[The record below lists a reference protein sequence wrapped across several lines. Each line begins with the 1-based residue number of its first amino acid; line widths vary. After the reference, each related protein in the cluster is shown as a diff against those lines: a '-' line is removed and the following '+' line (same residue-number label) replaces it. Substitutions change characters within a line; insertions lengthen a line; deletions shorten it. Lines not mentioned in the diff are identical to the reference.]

1 MRRVLVGL
9 LVLAV
14 IAAAIAGGYKLFD
27 RHGNHESIKYTCP
40 MHPQI
45 IQDMPGSCPI
55 CGMTLVPVGRDH
67 SGGEE
72 AKAPKQ
78 SMEME
83 EDNTGTKGNLV
94 AINVPPEKRQM
105 LGVRFDVVSKRLISK
120 QIKTSARIVADEKR
134 MHRITTKI
142 GGWIEKL
149 YINQTGY
156 HVQKGEALLSIYSP
170 ELVSAQYEYLS
181 AIKAEAAVRAGNDP
195 ITEDISAIKEAAR
208 ERLKLFDLT
217 EGQIKELEKSGSAKR
232 QMTVYSPA
240 SGFVIEKSVLEG
252 QKIMTNDSLLVIA
265 DMSQVWAEAD
275 IYEPDISYVKPGM
288 AVELT
293 PPSFPGAVFAGK
305 ISFMYPYLGPATRTM
320 KARMEIPNP
329 DNLLRL
335 EMYADAKITYVVGER
350 TCVPESA
357 VMRTGENNYVFIEG
371 KGDSIEPRDITLGVM
386 GSNGYFEVIRGL
398 SEGEKVV
405 TSANFLVDSES
416 SLKAAFKAAQEHMA
430 H

>member
-1 MRRVLVGL
+1 MRRVFVGL
-9 LVLAV
+9 LITAV
-14 IAAAIAGGYKLFD
+14 IAAAVAGGYKLFD
-27 RHGNHESIKYTCP
+27 RHGNHASLTYTCP
-40 MHPQI
+40 MHPEI

-55 CGMTLVPVGRDH
+55 CGMSLVPVSQHGPE
-67 SGGEE
+67 GEE
-72 AKAPKQ
+72 AQTPEP
-78 SMEME
+78 SME
-83 EDNTGTKGNLV
+83 EDKIKGHLV
-94 AINVPPEKRQM
+94 AINVPPEKRRM
-105 LGVRFDVVSKRLISK
+105 LGVTFDVVSRRLISK
-120 QIKTSARIVADEKR
+120 QIKTSARVVADERR
-134 MHRITTKI
+134 MHRITTKT

-156 HVQKGEALLSIYSP
+156 HVRKGDALLSIYSP

-195 ITEDISAIKEAAR
+195 IAGNIGIIKEAAR

-217 EGQIKELEKSGSAKR
+217 EGQIKELEKSGLAGR
-232 QMTVYSPA
+232 QVTVYSPA

-252 QKIMTNDSLLVIA
+252 QKIMPNDSLLVIA

-293 PPSFPGAVFAGK
+293 LAAVPGAVFAGK
-305 ISFMYPYLGPATRTM
+305 VSFMYPYLDPATRTL

-329 DNLLRL
+329 DKLLRL
-335 EMYADAKITYVVGER
+335 EMYADAKITYVIGER
-350 TCVPESA
+350 ISVSESA
-357 VMRTGENNYVFIEG
+357 VMRTGGNNYVFVEG

-386 GSNGYFEVIRGL
+386 GSDGYFEVISGL

-405 TSANFLVDSES
+405 TSANFFIDSES
-416 SLKAAFKAAQEHMA
+416 SLKAAFKSATEKHSG

>member
-1 MRRVLVGL
+1 MKRVFVGL
-9 LVLAV
+9 LIAAV
-14 IAAAIAGGYKLFD
+14 IAAAVAGGYRFFD
-27 RHGNHESIKYTCP
+27 RHGNHESLTYTCP

-55 CGMTLVPVGRDH
+55 CGMTLVPVDRHGPE
-67 SGGEE
+67 GEE
-72 AKAPKQ
+72 AQPP
-78 SMEME
+78 ETP
-83 EDNTGTKGNLV
+83 EDKTKTNLA
-94 AINVPPEKRQM
+94 AINVPPEKRRM
-105 LGVRFDVVSKRLISK
+105 LGVAFDVVSRRLIAK
-120 QIKTSARIVADEKR
+120 QIKTSARIVADERR
-134 MHRITTKI
+134 MYRITTKT

-195 ITEDISAIKEAAR
+195 IAGNIGIIKEAAR

-217 EGQIKELEKSGSAKR
+217 EWQIKELEKSGSARR
-232 QMTVYSPA
+232 QMTIYSPA

-252 QKIMTNDSLLVIA
+252 QKIMPNDSLLVIA

-293 PPSFPGAVFAGK
+293 FASFPGAVFAGK
-305 ISFMYPYLGPATRTM
+305 VSFMYPYLDPATRTL

-329 DNLLRL
+329 ENLLRL
-335 EMYADAKITYVVGER
+335 EMYADAKITYVIGER
-350 TCVPESA
+350 ISVSESA
-357 VMRTGENNYVFIEG
+357 VMRTGGNNYVFVEG
-371 KGDSIEPRDITLGVM
+371 KGDSIEPRDITVGVE
-386 GSNGYFEVIRGL
+386 GSDGYFEVIRGL
-398 SEGEKVV
+398 SEGENVV
-405 TSANFLVDSES
+405 TSANFFIDSES
-416 SLKAAFKAAQEHMA
+416 SLKAAFKAAQEHTA

>member
-1 MRRVLVGL
+1 MKRFLVGL
-9 LVLAV
+9 LIIAA
-14 IAAAIAGGYKLFD
+14 IAAAVAGGYKFFD
-27 RHGNHESIKYTCP
+27 RHGNHESLTYTCP

-55 CGMTLVPVGRDH
+55 CGMTLVPVSQHGPE
-67 SGGEE
+67 GEE
-72 AKAPKQ
+72 AQTLEP
-78 SMEME
+78 STE
-83 EDNTGTKGNLV
+83 EDKTKANLV
-94 AINVPPEKRQM
+94 AINVPPEKRRM
-105 LGVRFDVVSKRLISK
+105 LGVTFDVVSRRLISK
-120 QIKTSARIVADEKR
+120 QIKTSARIVADERR
-134 MHRITTKI
+134 MYRITTKT

-156 HVQKGEALLSIYSP
+156 HVQKGDALLSIYSP

-195 ITEDISAIKEAAR
+195 IAGNIGIIKEAAR

-217 EGQIKELEKSGSAKR
+217 EWQIKELEKSGAARR
-232 QMTVYSPA
+232 QVTVYSPA
-240 SGFVIEKSVLEG
+240 SGFVIEKSILEG
-252 QKIMTNDSLLVIA
+252 QKIMPNDSLLVIA

-275 IYEPDISYVKPGM
+275 IYEPDISHVVPGM

-293 PPSFPGAVFAGK
+293 LAAFPGAVFAGK
-305 ISFMYPYLGPATRTM
+305 VSFMYPYLDPATRTL

-329 DNLLRL
+329 DKLLRL
-335 EMYADAKITYVVGER
+335 EMYADAKITYVIGER
-350 TCVPESA
+350 ISVSESA
-357 VMRTGENNYVFIEG
+357 VMRTGGNNYVFVEG

-386 GSNGYFEVIRGL
+386 GSDGYFEVISGL

-405 TSANFLVDSES
+405 TSANFFIDSES
-416 SLKAAFKAAQEHMA
+416 SLKAAFKSATEKHSG